1 MIGAV
6 TRVLKQVRHGTKL
19 PWLVLAVG
27 VSVSILLF
35 GVIRQSVEDVARLRF
50 EREAGD
56 ANGII
61 ADRISFYND
70 ILYGLKAL
78 THLAEAYDRGL
89 VKIHEIAEEESIP
102 EKFLE
107 GILVTL
113 KNARLVSSQ
122 RGREGGYQLRRPPA
136 EILLGD
142 VVRII
147 DGPLAPFGDAV
158 ELAHRVR
165 TEPRHAGLFDLFLEV
180 RNAAAQI
187 LDHTSLADLVERNR
201 RILVR
206 RPARAARAAAR
217 K

>member
-1 MIGAV
+1 V
-6 TRVLKQVRHGTKL
+6 K
-19 PWLVLAVG
+19 
-27 VSVSILLF
+27 
-35 GVIRQSVEDVARLRF
+35 
-50 EREAGD
+50 
-56 ANGII
+56 
-61 ADRISFYND
+61 ISHRG
-70 ILYGLKAL
+70 LYGLKAL

-122 RGREGGYQLRRPPA
+122 RGREGGYRLRRPPA

-165 TEPRHAGLFDLFLEV
+165 TEPRHGGLFDLFLEL
-180 RNAAAQI
+180 RNAAAKI
-187 LDHTSLADLVERNR
+187 LDHTSLADLLERNR
-201 RILVR
+201 RIL
-206 RPARAARAAAR
+206 ARQTAGRGGR